1 MPSEVRSM
9 SVLNRPQ
16 KDWDDF
22 LDGRSASGRFSTIK
36 KLLWVIVPA
45 GVLAAIILYRY
56 FGV

>member
-1 MPSEVRSM
+1 M
-9 SVLNRPQ
+9 SLLNRPQ

-22 LDGRSASGRFSTIK
+22 LDGRGASDRLSTFK
-36 KLLWVIVPA
+36 KSLWVIIPA